1 MSADDVLRCSVPA
14 VAAPNAGLT
23 STPCV
28 ANCPLTRSI
37 QGHPTT
43 EVSRKAKALVF
54 GFQAMSFLKTENIS
68 YAVKKDEYL
77 KYFR

>member
-1 MSADDVLRCSVPA
+1 MCAPA
-14 VAAPNAGLT
+14 AAPLLC
-23 STPCV
+23 S
-28 ANCPLTRSI
+28 RSI
-37 QGHPTT
+37 QGHPTS

-54 GFQAMSFLKTENIS
+54 GFQAMTFLKTENIS